1 MRREDGSLTMK
12 NFIISI
18 VIILVLI
25 TVFSVFGITGVFPP
39 IGNYGTEYPGDSGV
53 TMPGSGAEP
62 AEIFSPEITPT
73 QTQAEPAAAETQAP
87 TEPPQEF
94 TKENEPMNDML
105 LGLWHGVAAVLIGE
119 TAALIIATAILL
131 AVIRKKKE

>member
-1 MRREDGSLTMK
+1 MK

-62 AEIFSPEITPT
+62 AEIFAPEIKHTPT
-73 QTQAEPAAAETQAP
+73 TAEPAAAETQALP
-87 TEPPQEF
+87 EPPQEF

-105 LGLWHGVAAVLIGE
+105 LGFWHGVAAAVLIGE
-119 TAALIIATAILL
+119 TAALIIETAILL
-131 AVIRKKKE
+131 AAIRKKKE